1 MKIQPKNKE
10 DKWPQVRLG
19 DHAACCLGF
28 NTENP
33 QLLVSGGR
41 LRRELP
47 LKDIWILNLATMKWK
62 EVLLTTHACIHVCTY
77 LLTILIMPKLKPL

>member
-1 MKIQPKNKE
+1 MKIQPKSKE

-41 LRRELP
+41 LRRNELP
-47 LKDIWILNLATMKWK
+47 LEDIWILNLATSTWK
-62 EVLLTTHACIHVCTY
+62 EVLSVAHSWMH
-77 LLTILIMPKLKPL
+77 ILMWPS